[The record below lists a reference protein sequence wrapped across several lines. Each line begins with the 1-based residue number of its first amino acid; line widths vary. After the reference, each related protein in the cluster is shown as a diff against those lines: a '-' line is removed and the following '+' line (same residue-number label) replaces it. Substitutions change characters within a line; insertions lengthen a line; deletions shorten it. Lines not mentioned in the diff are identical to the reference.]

1 MSVIQTYKYSN
12 IWANSDNPSSLEK
25 IAPIFCQV
33 LASALLLASGTTGLA
48 ALQSLSI
55 AMGGVAL
62 CWVNHVIISSIFSQI
77 FSLHCWGRV
86 ASSKIDKVITFIF
99 SILFAISSL
108 KGVIYAVLIT
118 VACFSLQQG
127 LNSTL
132 TGMLGTK
139 KNIFS
144 ESVGYFRWPQKV
156 WFNCSLPYS
165 SPAPALCHRT
175 LFTTLSQQC

>member
-1 MSVIQTYKYSN
+1 MSVIQTYKNSD
-12 IWANSDNPSSLEK
+12 IWANWDNLSSLEN
-25 IAPIFCQV
+25 IAPIFSQV

-62 CWVNHVIISSIFSQI
+62 CWVNHVIILSLFSQI
-77 FSLHCWGRV
+77 FSLHCWGRLT
-86 ASSKIDKVITFIF
+86 SSKVNIVITFIF
-99 SILFAISSL
+99 SILFAIYSL

-132 TGMLGTK
+132 TGMLGAKKEHFCWFCWLFQVATK
-139 KNIFS
+139 GLI
-144 ESVGYFRWPQKV
+144 Q
-156 WFNCSLPYS
+156 L
-165 SPAPALCHRT
+165 
-175 LFTTLSQQC
+175 

>member
-1 MSVIQTYKYSN
+1 M
-12 IWANSDNPSSLEK
+12 
-25 IAPIFCQV
+25 

-62 CWVNHVIISSIFSQI
+62 CCVNHVIIFSLFSQI
-77 FSLHCWGRV
+77 FSLHCWGREE
-86 ASSKIDKVITFIF
+86 SSKVNILITFIF
-99 SILFAISSL
+99 SILFAIYSL

-132 TGMLGTK
+132 TGRLGIK
-139 KNIFS
+139 KEHFS
-144 ESVGYFRWPQKV
+144 ESVGNFRWPQKV
-156 WFNCSLPYS
+156 
-165 SPAPALCHRT
+165 
-175 LFTTLSQQC
+175 